1 MKNSPRLYIRPKD
14 SSYESFAST
23 IKAMCEHLGVPFA
36 EDQDLRD
43 GYKRYLAKTGN
54 QEPAETSVKR
64 TAPKRVT
71 RLKKKS

>member
-36 EDQDLRD
+36 EDQDLRES
-43 GYKRYLAKTGN
+43 YQRFLAKTN
-54 QEPAETSVKR
+54 SQKPADTSGKQ
-64 TAPKRVT
+64 TTPKRVT